1 MAARRM
7 AAPGAEAA
15 AFDPCLEAIAEGPR
29 RWRDGV
35 DRAAKARR
43 AETKRVG
50 PAPDFQ
56 MRQHQR
62 IDLLKVT
69 RAIGK
74 IDRDAVA
81 PQRHPA
87 PVEEIGRGSGR
98 ESVCQYGSVSVAGVQ
113 LKKKKKK

>member
-74 IDRDAVA
+74 IDRDAVDQ
-81 PQRHPA
+81 QRRS
-87 PVEEIGRGSGR
+87 EERRVGKECVSTCKYRGSP
-98 ESVCQYGSVSVAGVQ
+98 
-113 LKKKKKK
+113 

>member
-1 MAARRM
+1 MCALVTGIQTCALPIL
-7 AAPGAEAA
+7 AAPGAQAA

-35 DRAAKARR
+35 ARAAKARR

-50 PAPDFQ
+50 PAPDCQ

-74 IDRDAVA
+74 IDRDAVDQ
-81 PQRHPA
+81 QRHPA
-87 PVEEIGRGSGR
+87 QDRK
-98 ESVCQYGSVSVAGVQ
+98 SVV
-113 LKKKKKK
+113 